1 MISGAQKAYPV
12 RKRKSVSAGGAQSNV
27 GGVARTG
34 TLATMIPVASVGR
47 PPARLSKSQRLVK
60 FGAQLR
66 LVIYPI
72 ARIAP
77 NPPQGSVSCCLEAFF
92 VV

>member
-1 MISGAQKAYPV
+1 MVGCTHRRAGDHGSKHVGEPASCAAQRTANAYL
-12 RKRKSVSAGGAQSNV
+12 QN
-27 GGVARTG
+27 
-34 TLATMIPVASVGR
+34 
-47 PPARLSKSQRLVK
+47 LVK

-77 NPPQGSVSCCLEAFF
+77 NPPQGSVSCCPEAFF
-92 VV
+92 MV